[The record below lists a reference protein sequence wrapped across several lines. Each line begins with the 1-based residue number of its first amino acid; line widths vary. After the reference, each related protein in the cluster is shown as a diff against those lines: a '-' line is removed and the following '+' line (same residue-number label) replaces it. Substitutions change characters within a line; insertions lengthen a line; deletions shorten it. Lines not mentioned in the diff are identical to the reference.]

1 MRKYETVEFRFGQG
15 TYRDTGCPEEGGCE
29 RSLECKRVDCVLDVP
44 WMDRTRLATADRNR
58 LMARM
63 WAIYGKSIQELAVIF
78 KLSTRTVHRCLRE
91 VRRTS

>member
-44 WMDRTRLATADRNR
+44 WMERTRLATADRNQEI
-58 LMARM
+58 ARM
-63 WAIYGKSIQELAVIF
+63 RVMRDAVGPDVDLMIDINQGWDVNTAIDI
-78 KLSTRTVHRCLRE
+78 
-91 VRRTS
+91 